1 MVVPHADEVQQN
13 MTGPG
18 RKGREN
24 QASLTALAAEGIGWD
39 YPTLL
44 REILESSRTLHA
56 LRNLEP
62 PI

>member
-1 MVVPHADEVQQN
+1 

-44 REILESSRTLHA
+44 RKILESSSSLHH
-56 LRNLEP
+56 LRNLGTP
-62 PI
+62 N